1 MLSSIVR
8 ASLSVFAQPMVEN
21 LFSVMNSIIDLHSDR
36 AEIDTYS
43 AIMTVKYQLKSAGVT
58 ASGKFHRKDI

>member
-1 MLSSIVR
+1 MR

>member
-1 MLSSIVR
+1 MR

-36 AEIDTYS
+36 AEIDT
-43 AIMTVKYQLKSAGVT
+43 
-58 ASGKFHRKDI
+58 

>member
-1 MLSSIVR
+1 MR

-36 AEIDTYS
+36 AEIDAYS
-43 AIMTVKYQLKSAGVT
+43 AIMTVKYQLKSVGVT